1 MNSNASQSL
10 IAEYIDLLFDKP
22 IVCLIIICFTLGILC
37 ALRSMWQ
44 VRFTYL
50 KQLELFKDDKDEL
63 PKTLQ
68 SLSDE
73 SARKDALKSWL
84 KRKNPTFN
92 DENHNV
98 INSLDHSPL
107 YMRVYSLYRALVDEN
122 GSRQLPQLHD
132 LRELAL
138 QDEMSRISAATL
150 RTIISFLLIVGI
162 FGTLFGVHSVIK
174 SWDLYMINEFKVSDL
189 TPALEPSMFAVAGTV
204 LLMWL
209 QGVYSH
215 FLQRYLLE
223 LDQITMEELLPRLQ
237 PVSNTQNSSTDI
249 DANIKNI
256 AKSMGEMAAVLDK
269 LGGTIDALKSKVEPY
284 QEYSKRLQELKD
296 KTKATADKLSKEQKK
311 QSKQLSDAE
320 KNLEDYKQDELARQK
335 ESAETLRSSLDAAS
349 KVREAYK
356 QLTAQ
361 STDSLKQLNGNVEMM
376 QRLAET
382 ARNIPSYA
390 NNIRKYVE
398 DINKTVEHRGNID
411 TALSIIDSQKDD
423 MERLSKGAYE
433 LAEQAAAS
441 LNSANEYLTGM
452 TGIDSKYKDA
462 LQENDR
468 KLNTTYE
475 QMKTTA
481 KELKESNNTLFE
493 LFAKRKNNITK
504 SSAS

>member
-44 VRFTYL
+44 VRFIYR
-50 KQLELFKDDKDEL
+50 KQLELFKKEL
-63 PKTLQ
+63 PAKLKATKEEKGRMAALQAWLEQNDPSKTFKKNNNGKLD
-68 SLSDE
+68 SL
-73 SARKDALKSWL
+73 
-84 KRKNPTFN
+84 NY
-92 DENHNV
+92 
-98 INSLDHSPL
+98 SPL
-107 YMRVYSLYRALVDEN
+107 YMRVYSLYRALADDN
-122 GSRQLPQLHD
+122 GARQLPQLHD

-138 QDEMSRISAATL
+138 QDEMSRFSAATL

-162 FGTLFGVHSVIK
+162 FGTLFGVHSVIE
-174 SWDLYMINEFKVSDL
+174 SWDLYKPDGLKVSDL

-209 QGVYSH
+209 RGVYSH

-237 PVSNTQNSSTDI
+237 PESSTQTSSIGI

-256 AKSMGEMAAVLDK
+256 ATSMGKMAAELDK

-284 QEYSKRLQELKD
+284 QEYSQRLQELKNN
-296 KTKATADKLSKEQKK
+296 TEATATKLSKKQNK

-320 KNLEDYKQDELARQK
+320 AIIKTYQQDELARQK
-335 ESAETLRSSLDAAS
+335 ESAETLRSYREAAS

-382 ARNIPSYA
+382 ARNIPRYA

-398 DINKTVEHRGNID
+398 DIDKTVEHRGNID
-411 TALSIIDSQKDD
+411 EAWVIIDRQRIT
-423 MERLSKGAYE
+423 MESLSNEAYE
-433 LAEQAAAS
+433 LAKQADAS
-441 LNSANEYLTGM
+441 LNSANEYLSGM
-452 TGIDSKYKDA
+452 TGIDSKYNDA
-462 LQENDR
+462 LRANDR

-481 KELKESNNTLFE
+481 KDLKKSNDELFE
-493 LFAKRKNNITK
+493 VFKNRKNDITK